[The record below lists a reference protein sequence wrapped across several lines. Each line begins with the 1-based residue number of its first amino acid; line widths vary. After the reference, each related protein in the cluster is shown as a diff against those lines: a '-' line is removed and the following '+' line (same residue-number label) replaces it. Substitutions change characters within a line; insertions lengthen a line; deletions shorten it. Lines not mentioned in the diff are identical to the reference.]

1 MRIAVP
7 VMTGLA
13 GLTALVTG
21 ALIRSCVMAQAPMQT
36 IWCGKAPS
44 DALILAAP
52 NHCAGCVLAVAGLLI
67 VLGSGVTAALAGKPT
82 VSLRRR
88 A

>member
-13 GLTALVTG
+13 GLTALFTG
-21 ALIRSCVMAQAPMQT
+21 ALIRSCAMAEAPLQT

-44 DALILAAP
+44 GALTLASQ
-52 NHCAGCVLAVAGLLI
+52 NHCAGCVLAVAGLLVVI
-67 VLGSGVTAALAGKPT
+67 GSCAMAALTGKRT
-82 VSLRRR
+82 ASVRRR
-88 A
+88 P